1 MKIKTFV
8 ILVIIALVLS
18 LGGYML
24 IHFQKG
30 RPSER
35 LMGRLLFK
43 EFPAGRIAMV
53 TIQGPKD
60 SVILKKLENQWVVQ
74 SRLNYPADFNKLSDL
89 VRKLKEAKIG
99 RVFESNEGSLKR
111 LALIEPAKEENEG
124 EERGLR
130 ITFSDE
136 KEKEIKNLLF
146 GKSRETGDPR
156 GASEGQYL
164 MLQGDTKIY
173 LVDKDFSTLEAISL
187 EWLEKKLVDVQ
198 ADDVKGILCQSI
210 DGKKIEYHFERPA
223 KGKDFEALQF
233 PAGKKVKESTL
244 DQLSRALAA
253 LNMENIVD
261 PSSLSESPIKMSKQ
275 IEYSLFN
282 GLIYR
287 IIPGDTCAKDDS
299 CYLKIEVAYQKP
311 PALAE
316 EKNEVQGETEKEDKE
331 KPEAQEDLSQEALKL
346 NEQFQPWTYIIP
358 SWKKDVLITNVDKLV
373 EKVEDK
379 KDKK

>member
-1 MKIKTFV
+1 MKIKTFI
-8 ILVIIALVLS
+8 ILVTLALILS
-18 LGGYML
+18 LGGYIL
-24 IHFQKG
+24 IHFQPG
-30 RPSER
+30 RSDESM
-35 LMGRLLFK
+35 MGVPLFK
-43 EFPAGRIAMV
+43 EFPSDRIAMI

-111 LALIEPAKEENEG
+111 LALIDPAKEENAS

-130 ITFSDE
+130 ITFRDE
-136 KEKEIKNLLF
+136 KEKDIKNLLF

-187 EWLEKKLVDVQ
+187 EWLEKKLVDVPE
-198 ADDVKGILCQSI
+198 DEVKGILCQSI
-210 DGKKIEYHFERPA
+210 DGKKIEYHFERPE
-223 KGKDFEALQF
+223 KGKDFEAVQF
-233 PAGKKVKESTL
+233 PAGKKIKESTL
-244 DQLSRALAA
+244 DQISRLLSD
-253 LNMENIVD
+253 LNMEDIVD
-261 PSSLSESPIKMSKQ
+261 PSVLSSSPVKMSNQ

-287 IIPGDTCAKDDS
+287 IIPGDTCAEDDS

-311 PALAE
+311 PAQAE
-316 EKNEVQGETEKEDKE
+316 EKSEAQVEAEKENEE
-331 KPEAQEDLSQEALKL
+331 KPEVQEDLSQEALKL
-346 NEQFQPWTYIIP
+346 NEQFKPWTYIIP
-358 SWKKDVLITNVDKLV
+358 SWKKDALITSVDKLV
-373 EKVEDK
+373 EETEDQKGK
-379 KDKK
+379 K